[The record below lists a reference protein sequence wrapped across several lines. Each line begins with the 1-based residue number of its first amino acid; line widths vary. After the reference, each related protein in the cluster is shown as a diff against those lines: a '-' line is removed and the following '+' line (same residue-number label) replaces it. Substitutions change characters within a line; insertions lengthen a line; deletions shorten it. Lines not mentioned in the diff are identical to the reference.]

1 MADIANALQAFLDFF
16 TNKDGT
22 AAQAAK
28 SPGGVAGYA
37 DSTGITECD
46 FDELVTAARPYL
58 TSNQVAA
65 LDAATVTSQGAN
77 VNVGGQSASGYNAVP
92 IQLPPTATNA
102 QRLAGATYINN
113 TTNNVTTYDNDLN
126 NTLNQVALG
135 GDNVAVLDQQTA
147 SAPGAVSVGGD
158 VRDSA
163 LATGAGAVAGSG
175 AADVIG
181 TTGGEVGGDLTN
193 IQDAGLAG
201 VNFGDGPTGAVTG
214 AAPGGVAAGPGGAAS
229 GTGPAAGGGSQ
240 QAGENIAG
248 AAGGGSVDASL
259 GGNVQ
264 AGDNPLNLGPGQV
277 AGGDIDQSADDI
289 VVAEDSVVA
298 QDQSAAA
305 GTDEG
310 DVDIA

>member
-77 VNVGGQSASGYNAVP
+77 VNVGGQSFAP
-92 IQLPPTATNA
+92 LPPTATNA